1 VVRKSQAPAFHKPQ
15 TSFQL
20 FRLAAAIVVT
30 MDAIKRLLS
39 EFRPAD
45 WAILIVDLLVLVVI
59 VIEYVHQLR
68 RERKESRRQKI
79 IDERVQAIRKAILEG
94 QKLQRSSVPY
104 MDPGTAAWFE
114 SVKKWTGETQL
125 LLASYSPQA
134 EASFTDISSMVLGNV
149 GNLRGAQS
157 HYNQLLAQLT
167 NLRGIMEKPEV
178 YLNGRDSGTLHPKLV
193 KPLPSHPAPPQP
205 PPIEPAPPKDK
216 K

>member
-1 VVRKSQAPAFHKPQ
+1 
-15 TSFQL
+15 
-20 FRLAAAIVVT
+20 

-94 QKLQRSSVPY
+94 QKVQRSSVPY
-104 MDPGTAAWFE
+104 KDPGTDAWLE
-114 SVKKWTGETQL
+114 SVKKWTDETQL

-134 EASFTDISSMVLGNV
+134 EASFMDISSMALGNI
-149 GNLRGAQS
+149 GSIGAQS
-157 HYNQLLAQLT
+157 YYNQLLARLI

-178 YLNGRDSGTLHPKLV
+178 YL
-193 KPLPSHPAPPQP
+193 SHASSL
-205 PPIEPAPPKDK
+205 KRLG
-216 K
+216 